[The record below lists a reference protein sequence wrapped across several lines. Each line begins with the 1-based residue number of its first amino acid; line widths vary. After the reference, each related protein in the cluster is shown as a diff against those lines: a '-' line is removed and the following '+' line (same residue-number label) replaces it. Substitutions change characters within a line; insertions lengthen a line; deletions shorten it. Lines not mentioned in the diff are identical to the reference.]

1 MGKEA
6 GSQALI
12 GLDTFLH
19 FPDSYTRA
27 NPCHHVSCEEEAGST
42 VQQQMARVLDLAA
55 SGRGVREPAVVTSG
69 RG

>member
-19 FPDSYTRA
+19 SPDLCKPLP
-27 NPCHHVSCEEEAGST
+27 PCACEEEAGST
-42 VQQQMARVLDLAA
+42 VQQEMTRVQVLDLAA
-55 SGRGVREPAVVTSG
+55 NGRGVKEPAVVTSG